1 MSTKE
6 IALGWLDKAKRF
18 LTAAK
23 RSLDESLYDMACFN
37 SQQAADMALK
47 AVLIMKSGYKPL
59 THSITELLE
68 AISEIEEVP
77 SDISDCSGIEEH
89 YIQARYPNAR
99 VKEYSFD
106 EAQDSVKCG
115 EAIVRFAEGILE
127 EG

>member
-1 MSTKE
+1 M
-6 IALGWLDKAKRF
+6 KARYKR
-18 LTAAK
+18 
-23 RSLDESLYDMACFN
+23 
-37 SQQAADMALK
+37 
-47 AVLIMKSGYKPL
+47 I
-59 THSITELLE
+59 THSIADLLE

-106 EAQDSVKCG
+106 DARDSVKCG